1 METTKTKKKKCQQK
15 GFYNHMIIRNN
26 NNNKKKGLWIYIN
39 VKTETFSQIILCI
52 FMSKELLF

>member
-1 METTKTKKKKCQQK
+1 MSAERVLQSHDHQEQQQQQ
-15 GFYNHMIIRNN
+15 
-26 NNNKKKGLWIYIN
+26 KKGLWIYIN